1 MRNNRYRVRILVILI
16 IPLLAMQMVAPISD
30 NGVVL
35 NRTLALNDDVKTLSS
50 ISSLNVTQT
59 IENLWNNVSIFD

>member
-1 MRNNRYRVRILVILI
+1 MRNNRYRGRILVILI
-16 IPLLAMQMVAPISD
+16 IPLLAIQMVAPISD
-30 NGVVL
+30 KGVVL

-59 IENLWNNVSIFD
+59 IENLWNNVSI